1 MVTYQDREKCPD
13 SFNTSSH
20 DDEDAG
26 ILADSIRTHT
36 NKNATENLFKMKIK
50 EKGGKE

>member
-1 MVTYQDREKCPD
+1 MVTYQDREKM
-13 SFNTSSH
+13 SRFNTSSSH

-36 NKNATENLFKMKIK
+36 KKNATENLFKMKIK